1 MRVFTKLNI
10 LSTIA
15 GTTIFFHSPLY
26 ATDTVK
32 NYKYSLSDGID
43 ICLKKV
49 KEKLGDETKVSTL
62 STFFSSGGEIK
73 SRSTKEPR
81 GAMTT
86 CSVSYLNPE
95 NANRLLNMRMDTR
108 TGEFQSPRQVEIR
121 VSGDSSKF
129 NLNNYLISL
138 DKIDMSSLPAFMASQ
153 EKKLS
158 EHYSTF
164 AWTGVRLTSPGTF
177 SNKHQL
183 RVDVGGR
190 LAVNDILDTGY
201 AELSVDGKTVNKNRL
216 VK

>member
-1 MRVFTKLNI
+1 MRVSTKFNM
-10 LSTIA
+10 LSAIA
-15 GTTIFFHSPLY
+15 GITIFLHSPLY
-26 ATDTVK
+26 AADIVR

-43 ICLKKV
+43 ICFKKV
-49 KEKLGDETKVSTL
+49 KEKLGGETKVSTL

-73 SRSTKEPR
+73 SRNEPQ

-95 NANRLLNMRMDTR
+95 NANRLLSMRMDTR

-121 VSGDSSKF
+121 VSGDSAKF
-129 NLNNYLISL
+129 NLNNYLIPL

-158 EHYSTF
+158 ERYSTF